1 MRILIVEDDRD
12 LNKIISKK
20 LKAEGFTVE
29 SAYDGKEALD
39 HLELLPYDLAVMDV
53 MMPKADGLET
63 IRHLRAEGNLT
74 PVILLTARDTVQDKV
89 DGLNIGANDYLVK
102 PFSFDELIARI
113 HAVTRTAAG
122 NPGNTY
128 FLADLTLDVKTH
140 TVTRGG
146 REIPL
151 TAKEFSLLEYLLR
164 NKNQVLSRQKIEDNV
179 WDFDYGGGTNIVDVY
194 DQISEKKDR
203 RGLSG
208 TADSYRPG
216 SRVYSEGRRTGGE
229 KLKIF
234 ARLRTEPGFLQQP
247 YAFFYVLLRQRA
259 ESQHEK
265 IPRSLLLIDPVI
277 GNIIDLHSG
286 GRRLFHQFPFRK
298 RGLFHL
304 NQHMQSGS
312 VLDNPYPVSENGIQS
327 FQHRLIMLSE
337 NRPHLIDMPGL
348 FKGQS
353 MCFLRKHPGYD
364 FHILLQAGCD
374 DDLFFHAAKA
384 PGLVEI
390 GRQRFP
396 QLLAARP
403 ERIAKIVIILQ
414 PQKSV
419 VKAPLP
425 LAERKIPGIYA
436 AVGKIISD
444 LPAVFRKNRSGGRWF
459 RLSRIVHKLQLR
471 CEISRSSSIDLM
483 LLSDRLICLSVRQQ
497 IPPDRDK

>member
-194 DQISEKKDR
+194 IKYLRKK
-203 RGLSG
+203 
-208 TADSYRPG
+208 
-216 SRVYSEGRRTGGE
+216 
-229 KLKIF
+229 
-234 ARLRTEPGFLQQP
+234 
-247 YAFFYVLLRQRA
+247 
-259 ESQHEK
+259 
-265 IPRSLLLIDPVI
+265 IDEDFPV
-277 GNIIDLHSG
+277 
-286 GRRLFHQFPFRK
+286 
-298 RGLFHL
+298 
-304 NQHMQSGS
+304 
-312 VLDNPYPVSENGIQS
+312 
-327 FQHRLIMLSE
+327 RLIHTV
-337 NRPHLIDMPGL
+337 RGV
-348 FKGQS
+348 
-353 MCFLRKHPGYD
+353 GY
-364 FHILLQAGCD
+364 ILKEGEPA
-374 DDLFFHAAKA
+374 
-384 PGLVEI
+384 E
-390 GRQRFP
+390 
-396 QLLAARP
+396 
-403 ERIAKIVIILQ
+403 
-414 PQKSV
+414 KS
-419 VKAPLP
+419 
-425 LAERKIPGIYA
+425 
-436 AVGKIISD
+436 
-444 LPAVFRKNRSGGRWF
+444 
-459 RLSRIVHKLQLR
+459 
-471 CEISRSSSIDLM
+471 
-483 LLSDRLICLSVRQQ
+483 
-497 IPPDRDK
+497 